1 MVASRPLTIVAVDD
15 NPADF
20 GILRRRLQRVSGLE
34 CQLIHCDNAA
44 AVQDVLD
51 RREVDCLFLDYQLGA
66 RTGLDVLTDIRASGN
81 DVPVIT
87 LTGQGNEA
95 IAVEAMKRGAQDYL
109 VKADLTPETLRL
121 AIDNALEKVAL
132 TRKVIEAQE
141 EMQQFASTA
150 AHDLKAPLRRVIQF
164 CQQLQKKCEVKLSED
179 EHELLTYMAQNTMQM
194 QRLIDDLL
202 AYARVG
208 RSGVP
213 LRQVALS
220 SVLTT
225 VIANLSAAIE
235 ESEARIDIGLMPDVL
250 GDSTALVQLFQNLVG
265 NAMKFCGKEPPIVR
279 IQARLED
286 GFWHVSVIDHGIG
299 IEPAYHQTIFEPFR
313 RLHAPH
319 EYEGSGIGLAT
330 CSKIIA
336 QHHGR
341 IWVESQLGQGTTFHL
356 TLQAI
361 SDRGVFSS

>member
-1 MVASRPLTIVAVDD
+1 MIMVKSKPLTIVAVED

-20 GILRRRLQRVSGLE
+20 SLLRRRLQNVSDLD

-51 RREVDCLFLDYQLGA
+51 RSHVDCLFLDYQLGSC
-66 RTGLDVLTDIRASGN
+66 TGLDVLTDIRASGN

-109 VKADLTPETLRL
+109 VKADLTPEALRL

-132 TRKVIEAQE
+132 TRKVVEAQE
-141 EMQQFASTA
+141 EMRQFASTA
-150 AHDLKAPLRRVIQF
+150 AHDLKAPLRRVMQF
-164 CQQLQKKCEVKLSED
+164 CQQLQKKCEAKLGGD
-179 EHELLTYMAQNTMQM
+179 ERELLHYMVQNTVQM
-194 QRLIDDLL
+194 QRLIEDLL

-208 RSGVP
+208 RSEVP
-213 LRQVALS
+213 LRHVALE

-225 VIANLSAAIE
+225 VIDNLSTVIE
-235 ESEARIDIGLMPDVL
+235 EGKARIDVGPLPEVL
-250 GDSTALVQLFQNLVG
+250 GDRTALVQLFQNLLG
-265 NAMKFCGKEPPIVR
+265 NALKFHGECAPIVR
-279 IQARLED
+279 IQAQPEG
-286 GFWHVSVIDHGIG
+286 GFWHVTVIDNGIG
-299 IEPAYHQTIFEPFR
+299 IAPEYHQAIFTPFR

-330 CSKIIA
+330 CKKIMA
-336 QHHGR
+336 QHRGQ
-341 IWVESQLGQGTTFHL
+341 IWVESQLGQGTAFHL
-356 TLQAI
+356 TLQAL
-361 SDRGVFSS
+361 

>member
-1 MVASRPLTIVAVDD
+1 MVKSKPLIIVAVDD

-20 GILRRRLQRVSGLE
+20 GVLRRRLQNISGLD

-44 AVQDVLD
+44 EVQDVLKSSD
-51 RREVDCLFLDYQLGA
+51 VDCLFLDYQLGA
-66 RTGLDVLTDIRASGN
+66 CTGLDVLTDIRASGN

-109 VKADLTPETLRL
+109 VKADLTPEALRL

-132 TRKVIEAQE
+132 TRKVLETQE
-141 EMQQFASTA
+141 EMRQFASTA
-150 AHDLKAPLRRVIQF
+150 AHDLKAPLRRVMQF
-164 CQQLQKKCEVKLSED
+164 CQQLQKKFEMKLGDD
-179 EHELLTYMAQNTMQM
+179 ERELLHYMVQNTVQM

-208 RSGVP
+208 RSEVP
-213 LRQVALS
+213 LRQVALD

-225 VIANLSAAIE
+225 VIDNLSTVTE
-235 ESEARIDIGLMPDVL
+235 EGNARVDVSPMPEVL
-250 GDSTALVQLFQNLVG
+250 GDYTALVQLFQNLIG
-265 NAMKFCGKEPPIVR
+265 NGLKFRGERAPIVSV
-279 IQARLED
+279 QAQPED
-286 GFWHVSVIDHGIG
+286 GFWHITVSDNGIG
-299 IEPAYHQTIFEPFR
+299 IAPEYHQVIFAPFR

-330 CSKIIA
+330 CNKIVA
-336 QHHGR
+336 QHHGQL
-341 IWVESQLGQGTTFHL
+341 WVESQLGQGTTFHL

-361 SDRGVFSS
+361 SA

>member
-1 MVASRPLTIVAVDD
+1 MVKSKPLTIVAVDD

-20 GILRRRLQRVSGLE
+20 GVLRRRLQNVSGLD

-51 RREVDCLFLDYQLGA
+51 SSDVDCLFLDYQLGA
-66 RTGLDVLTDIRASGN
+66 CTGLDVLTDIRASGN

-109 VKADLTPETLRL
+109 VKADLTPEALRR

-132 TRKVIEAQE
+132 TRQVIETQE
-141 EMQQFASTA
+141 EMRQFASTA
-150 AHDLKAPLRRVIQF
+150 AHDLKAPLRRVMQF
-164 CQQLQKKCEVKLSED
+164 CQQLQKKCEVKLGND
-179 EHELLTYMAQNTMQM
+179 ERELLNYMVQNTVQM
-194 QRLIDDLL
+194 QRLIEDLL

-208 RSGVP
+208 RSEVP
-213 LRQVALS
+213 LQRVDLNA
-220 SVLTT
+220 VFDT
-225 VIANLSAAIE
+225 VIDHLSAVIE
-235 ESEARIDIGLMPDVL
+235 EGGARVDITPMPNVL
-250 GDSTALVQLFQNLVG
+250 GDSTALVQLFQNLIG
-265 NAMKFCGKEPPIVR
+265 NALKFRGEKAPIVTVR
-279 IQARLED
+279 AQPE
-286 GFWHVSVIDHGIG
+286 GEFWHFTVTDNGIS
-299 IEPAYHQTIFEPFR
+299 IAPEHHQAIFAPFR

-330 CSKIIA
+330 CSKIVA
-336 QHHGR
+336 QHHGQ
-341 IWVESQLGQGTTFHL
+341 IWVESQLGQGTAFHL

-361 SDRGVFSS
+361 SV

>member
-1 MVASRPLTIVAVDD
+1 MVQSKPLTIVAVDD

-20 GILRRRLQRVSGLE
+20 GILRRRLQNVSGLD
-34 CQLIHCDNAA
+34 CQLIHCANAA

-51 RREVDCLFLDYQLGA
+51 SSDVDCLFLDYQLGA
-66 RTGLDVLTDIRASGN
+66 CTGLDVLTDIRASGN

-132 TRKVIEAQE
+132 TRKVIETQE
-141 EMQQFASTA
+141 EMRQFASTA
-150 AHDLKAPLRRVIQF
+150 AHDLKAPLRRVMQF
-164 CQQLQKKCEVKLSED
+164 CQQLQKKCEVKLGDD
-179 EHELLTYMAQNTMQM
+179 ERELLNYLVQNTVQM
-194 QRLIDDLL
+194 QRLIEDLL

-208 RSGVP
+208 RSEIPLRHVP
-213 LRQVALS
+213 LD
-220 SVLTT
+220 SVLAT
-225 VIANLSAAIE
+225 VINHLSTVIE
-235 ESEARIDIGLMPDVL
+235 ESEVRLDAGPMPVVL
-250 GDSTALVQLFQNLVG
+250 GDHTALVQLFQNLVG
-265 NAMKFCGKEPPIVR
+265 NALKFRGERAPIVSIR
-279 IQARLED
+279 AQAEG
-286 GFWHVSVIDHGIG
+286 GFWHVTVVDNGIG
-299 IEPAYHQTIFEPFR
+299 IAPEHHQAIFAPFR

-330 CSKIIA
+330 CSKIMV

-356 TLQAI
+356 TLQAV
-361 SDRGVFSS
+361 SD

>member
-1 MVASRPLTIVAVDD
+1 MAKSKSLTIVAVDD

-20 GILRRRLQRVSGLE
+20 GVLRRRLQNVSGLD

-51 RREVDCLFLDYQLGA
+51 NRDVDCLFLDYQLGA
-66 RTGLDVLTDIRASGN
+66 CTGLDVLTNIRASGN

-132 TRKVIEAQE
+132 TRKVAETQE
-141 EMQQFASTA
+141 EMRQFASTA
-150 AHDLKAPLRRVIQF
+150 AHDLKAPLRRVVQF
-164 CQQLQKKCEVKLSED
+164 CQQLQKQCDVKLASD
-179 EHELLTYMAQNTMQM
+179 EHNLMNYIVQNAIQM
-194 QRLIDDLL
+194 QRLIEDLL

-208 RSGVP
+208 RSEVS
-213 LRQVALS
+213 LRPVALDT
-220 SVLTT
+220 VFAT
-225 VIANLSAAIE
+225 VIDHLSTVIE
-235 ESEARIDIGLMPDVL
+235 ESEARIDVSPMPEVL
-250 GDSTALVQLFQNLVG
+250 GDYTALVQLFQNLIG
-265 NAMKFCGKEPPIVR
+265 NALKFRHQAPPIVR
-279 IQARLED
+279 VHAQSED
-286 GFWHVSVIDHGIG
+286 RFWHVTVADNGIG
-299 IEPAYHQTIFEPFR
+299 IAPEHHQSVFAPFR

-330 CSKIIA
+330 CSKIVA
-336 QHHGR
+336 QHHGQ
-341 IWVESQLGQGTTFHL
+341 IWVESQLGQGTAFHL
-356 TLQAI
+356 RLQAI
-361 SDRGVFSS
+361 SDSR